1 MKKVLFATGLLMS
14 SMVFADVDYSRCLM
28 GSGLWGSQIDNDGK
42 IQFSQWQ
49 KVKSQ
54 KTEGNKETYVV
65 ESQGYGT
72 TPMSVEYTIERNDQ
86 GHIVKVSTGGDK
98 MDPKSVKAYKD
109 SVINN
114 SIYMGTS
121 AQYMGGYGG
130 YVGGMAGGYA
140 SNGFNNQYQ
149 SPDFMTSE
157 PQFFVDGKMIS
168 LSKLSKEDAKKA
180 GFDGNIEALQKAK
193 QQWRKDKKVVGKIKD
208 GYAKIV
214 EKSALV
220 IPMGQESEFEVK
232 DGVCLVKNVAYK
244 SFNSKT
250 KDVVKTPGV
259 SREQCEKIQAIH
271 KKYATKLN
279 ECSQVQMKMNGE
291 FFEKGV
297 YDGGGIAGGYVTG
310 GYPGGMV
317 GGYGMGLGMGSM
329 SSFQCQALYGV
340 SQIEYGM
347 AGGIGAGET
356 GGLQGGHTQPNDASK
371 Q

>member
-28 GSGLWGSQIDNDGK
+28 GSGLYGAQIDNDGK
-42 IQFSQWQ
+42 IQFGQWQ

-54 KTEGNKETYVV
+54 KTEGKKETYVV
-65 ESQGYGT
+65 EAAGFGGSPIST
-72 TPMSVEYTIERNDQ
+72 EYSIERDDQ

-109 SVINN
+109 SVVNN

-121 AQYMGGYGG
+121 AQYMGAYGG
-130 YVGGMAGGYA
+130 YVGGVAGGFGYGG
-140 SNGFNNQYQ
+140 GFNNQYQ
-149 SPDFMTSE
+149 APDFMTSE
-157 PQFFVDGKMIS
+157 PQFFVDGKMVP

-193 QQWRKDKKVVGKIKD
+193 QQWRKDKKVVGKIKN
-208 GYAKIV
+208 GYSKIV

-244 SFNSKT
+244 SYNSKT
-250 KDVVKTPGV
+250 KEVVKTPGV
-259 SREQCEKIQAIH
+259 SREQCEKIQNIH

-279 ECSQVQMKMNGE
+279 ECQDVQMKMGKE
-291 FFEKGV
+291 YFEKGV
-297 YDGGGIAGGYVTG
+297 YDGGGLAGGYVTG

-317 GGYGMGLGMGSM
+317 GGYGVGLGMGSM

-340 SQIEYGM
+340 GAVEF
-347 AGGIGAGET
+347 AGET
-356 GGLQGGHTQPNDASK
+356 GGIQGGHGASSKPNDSSK